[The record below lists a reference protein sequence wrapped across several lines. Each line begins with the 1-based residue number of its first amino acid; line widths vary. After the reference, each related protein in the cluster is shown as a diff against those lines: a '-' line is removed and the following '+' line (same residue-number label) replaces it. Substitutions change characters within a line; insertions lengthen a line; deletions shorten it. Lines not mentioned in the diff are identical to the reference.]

1 MNPFRTAAFRVL
13 AIGLAL
19 PLAALLWTAGCDVD
33 SVDSTTAVVSDN
45 EGNVYNYSGLY
56 MSASN
61 ANGST
66 NGYASLV
73 FPAGRQSGAALTWL
87 RLLQYGSVLEGY
99 DNVGLVWNG
108 SISVQNG
115 EIAAFS
121 LSGRTTAGAAVE
133 IAGTLTYASQL
144 STMDATWVE
153 PSFSGSIFAQATVSP
168 VVTSKPPSKLTLSP
182 SSASLSTNNTTQEF
196 TVSGGTEPYSWSAS
210 GGTVTPSTGKTVTY
224 TTSYSSGSITVTDA
238 NSNSATATITYTASA
253 PSGLV
258 VSPTTMNLNT
268 STYKGTFKVTGGDGS
283 YTWMV
288 KDASLGSISSSSG
301 SSVTYTSA
309 KIIGTNTISVIDTD
323 NRQASA
329 LAIYQ

>member
-19 PLAALLWTAGCDVD
+19 PLAALLWTVGCDVD
-33 SVDSTTAVVSDN
+33 STDSTTSTISDN

-73 FPAGRQSGAALTWL
+73 FPAGKQSGSALIWL
-87 RLLQYGSVLEGY
+87 RLLQYGSVIEAY

-108 SISVQNG
+108 SISAQNG
-115 EIAAFS
+115 AIAAFS
-121 LSGRTTAGAAVE
+121 LSGRTTAGAAVQ
-133 IAGTLTYASQL
+133 IAGTLSYVSQL
-144 STMDATWVE
+144 STMDATWIE
-153 PSFSGSIFAQATVSP
+153 PTFSGSIFAQATVSP
-168 VVTSKPPSKLTLSP
+168 AVTSKPPTKLSLSP

-196 TVSGGTEPYSWSAS
+196 TVSGGVEPYSWTAS
-210 GGTVTPSTGKTVTY
+210 GGTVSPSTGKTVTY
-224 TTSYSSGSITVTDA
+224 TTTYSSGSITVTDA
-238 NSNSATATITYTASA
+238 NANTATATITYTASA

-258 VSPTTMNLNT
+258 VAPTTMNLNS
-268 STYKGTFKVTGGDGS
+268 STFKGTFKATGGDGS
-283 YTWMV
+283 YIWMV
-288 KDASLGSISSSSG
+288 ADAALGDISPSSG
-301 SSVTYTSA
+301 STVTYTS
-309 KIIGTNTISVIDTD
+309 KKVPGTNSISVIDTD

-329 LAIYQ
+329 LAIYK